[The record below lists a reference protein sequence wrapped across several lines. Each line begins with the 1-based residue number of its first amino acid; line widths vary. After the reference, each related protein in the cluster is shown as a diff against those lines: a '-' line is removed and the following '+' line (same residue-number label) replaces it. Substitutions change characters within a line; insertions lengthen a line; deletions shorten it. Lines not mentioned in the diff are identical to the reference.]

1 MLPLSFVQFDLLF
14 TENRKEKDMTGIA
27 MVLIGVIFSTTNI
40 DNEKHRKIGNALMI
54 AGVLCAIGS
63 FLCSDTFA

>member
-1 MLPLSFVQFDLLF
+1 
-14 TENRKEKDMTGIA
+14 MTGIA
-27 MVLIGVIFSTTNI
+27 MVLIGVIFATTNM
-40 DNEKHRKIGNALMI
+40 DNEKHRKIGNVLMI

>member
-1 MLPLSFVQFDLLF
+1 
-14 TENRKEKDMTGIA
+14 MTGIA
-27 MVLIGVIFSTTNI
+27 MVLIGVIFATTNM

-63 FLCSDTFA
+63 FLCSDTFS